1 MEYCLIIRRNEV
13 LTETTTWKIRES
25 ITLSERSQ
33 TPQVMNCMIPIIG
46 GLVIKSCP
54 TLVTPW
60 TCEPAW
66 LLCPWDSPGKN
77 AAVGC
82 RFLLQA
88 IFPTQGQ
95 NPCLLHSRAE
105 KPREKTDWPFSGIG
119 DAGGQLGF
127 PSGGYGVS
135 I

>member
-13 LTETTTWKIRES
+13 LTETTTWKNRES

-33 TPQVMNCMIPIIG
+33 TPQVTNCMIPIIGG

-82 RFLLQA
+82 RFLLRA
-88 IFPTQGQ
+88 IFPTQG
-95 NPCLLHSRAE
+95 
-105 KPREKTDWPFSGIG
+105 
-119 DAGGQLGF
+119 
-127 PSGGYGVS
+127 
-135 I
+135 